1 MGIVGLHRV
10 GPQIPCALAV
20 EIGWRLH
27 PDFWG
32 HGYATEAAGASL
44 HFGFEEAGLK
54 EIVAFA
60 TTLNTR
66 SQAVMERIGMRR
78 EPDGDF
84 DHPRV
89 PVGSPLRRHVLYR
102 VMSPAGGAYGSHGT
116 RTVSP

>member
-1 MGIVGLHRV
+1 MAAPPRLL
-10 GPQIPCALAV
+10 GP
-20 EIGWRLH
+20 R
-27 PDFWG
+27 
-32 HGYATEAAGASL
+32 YATEAAAASL
-44 HFGFEEAGLK
+44 HFGFEEAGLN

-89 PVGSPLRRHVLYR
+89 LVGGPLRLHVLYR
-102 VMSPAGGAYGSHGT
+102 VTSPGGGAHGSHGT